1 MIFSITKAT
10 KSLAFLRNHVEEEDG
25 ILSGICI
32 TSTII
37 TLRLKDISM
46 GMTIYRTY
54 NEKDGL
60 LNFSYLFK
68 EKQLRN

>member
-46 GMTIYRTY
+46 GMIIYRTY